1 MTGSSTARSTAIIC
15 INVALNLLVEESNE
29 RPYGCR
35 RGCFI
40 SAGTPLRRWLVRC
53 RTNQVVRRWSRLGDR
68 NKRVLSRHVRG
79 VRSTTFDIGPM
90 SEVPHM
96 PTSRGQ
102 RPAPAYIRLLSSS
115 PTLCARGRVG
125 LGRWRRS
132 KTAVAV
138 HDLAERSRS
147 ALVGTRATHLGHH
160 PTLLVIGAPA
170 PRYVGLVGV
179 LKACQMHVRPAR
191 TWFAG
196 RF

>member
-1 MTGSSTARSTAIIC
+1 MAGISTSRSTAIAC
-15 INVALNLLVEESNE
+15 LNLPLNLLVAKSNE
-29 RPYGCR
+29 YPYGCKR
-35 RGCFI
+35 SCFI
-40 SAGTPLRRWLVRC
+40 GAGTSLRRWLVRC
-53 RTNQVVRRWSRLGDR
+53 RTNQVVRRWSRQGDM
-68 NKRVLSRHVRG
+68 NKPIMSKYWWG
-79 VRSTTFDIGPM
+79 VRSTTVDIAAI
-90 SEVPHM
+90 SIVPLIL
-96 PTSRGQ
+96 TCRGQ
-102 RPAPAYIRLLSSS
+102 CPAPAYIRLLSAS

-125 LGRWRRS
+125 RGRWRRS

-179 LKACQMHVRPAR
+179 LKACQMHVHPAR
-191 TWFAG
+191 TRFAG